1 MGNTCP
7 GRGDKGTQQKPKDFW
22 LWHIYNHTGK
32 GSLFHIETQ
41 DSGTLER
48 EQKSERHLWAAES
61 VCPDFTGRHQPKVL
75 AATVVVSGAMAGML
89 SYDFSFQ
96 RLCHL
101 SEVREASSS
110 ERNQWVVFGRDRES
124 NSPKV
129 TQSQSRWNGQPWTRH
144 YFRASYPASLFPLMV
159 CLKMGMLQFQMI
171 FCGNEMLDAL
181 KMKTI
186 LREIGHGALWGWWDG
201 WWVLL
206 KHKEINKLASRY
218 NFKRTAVLISGLAS
232 PSPFQQKVK
241 FQAGTSLSST
251 RSTPVTSP
259 WAGLW
264 KAI

>member
-1 MGNTCP
+1 MS
-7 GRGDKGTQQKPKDFW
+7 RSQKDTSERPNQSALISLAVISQRSW
-22 LWHIYNHTGK
+22 LPQWWCQELWRECYHMT
-32 GSLFHIETQ
+32 SLFK
-41 DSGTLER
+41 D
-48 EQKSERHLWAAES
+48 
-61 VCPDFTGRHQPKVL
+61 C
-75 AATVVVSGAMAGML
+75 ATSW
-89 SYDFSFQ
+89 
-96 RLCHL
+96 
-101 SEVREASSS
+101 EVREAPSS

-129 TQSQSRWNGQPWTRH
+129 TQSQNRWNGQPWTRH
-144 YFRASYPASLFPLMV
+144 YFRASHPASLFPLMV
-159 CLKMGMLQFQMI
+159 CSKMGMLQFQMI
-171 FCGNEMLDAL
+171 FCGNKMLDAL

-232 PSPFQQKVK
+232 PGPFQQKVK